1 MPAHKTVSDH
11 PDFNAVL
18 KSLLE
23 APELEALHH
32 EAAKEAIFAPIPEG
46 VHPELVAALKAHGIS
61 KLYSHQAK
69 AFDLVQQGKDIVVV
83 TPTASGKTL
92 CYNLPVINN
101 LYYSGNTGR
110 AIYLFPTKA
119 LSNDQMHELIDLGS
133 GLKNPLKVHTF
144 DGDTPGDARQAI
156 RKMGDIIITN
166 PDMLHQ
172 GILPHHTKWV
182 KLFTNLRFIVI
193 DELHTY
199 RGVFGSHVTNVLR
212 RLLRIAAFYGAKPQI
227 ICCSATIAN
236 PRELAS
242 RMVGRDVALIDESGA
257 PRGERYLAIYNPPL
271 INEELGIRA
280 SYLKRA
286 QSIALSFILAGSQT
300 ILFVKSRIAVERLT
314 KLLKE
319 ALTKLHKDSETIQG
333 YRGGY
338 LPSLRRK
345 IEEGLR
351 NGSIK
356 GVISTNALEL
366 GIDIGSLDVCCLA
379 GYPGT
384 IASTWQQAGRVG
396 RQGGISFSVLVTS
409 SSPMDQYIAGHPDY
423 LFKGAVETARID
435 PDNLI
440 ILLSHLKCAA
450 FELPFVEGEKF
461 GALSTQE
468 TSELLEFLQENEM
481 VHLSGGRYHWV
492 TDSYPA
498 NEIGLRSIAEGN
510 FAVTDITDGHEVV
523 IGEVDY
529 FSAPETIHP
538 KAIYM
543 VEGVSYEVCE
553 LDWEGRKAYVKRATA
568 DYYTDAMTYSK
579 VTILDVEESA
589 PATLYQ
595 CEAGEVRINREVV
608 GFKKMKFDTSENV
621 GYDMIKLPEQEMH
634 TSGFWLTL
642 NSRLLEERGLNRQQQ
657 VDALLGL
664 AHALHI
670 VAAVA
675 LMCDMHDLGRS
686 VGDKSAQWFAKPP
699 SGPKNLLQNEDLS
712 QIDNF
717 EPTIYLYDNYP
728 GGVGLA
734 PAIYERKQEFLHK
747 TMELIRDCHC
757 AHGCPACIGPAL
769 GVDGINK
776 DLVLKVL
783 GLLGESR

>member
-1 MPAHKTVSDH
+1 MNISDH
-11 PDFNAVL
+11 PDFKANL
-18 KSLLE
+18 EHLLA
-23 APELEALHH
+23 APEIEALYH
-32 EAAKEAIFAPIPEG
+32 EPAKEAVFAPIPAG
-46 VHPELVAALKAHGIS
+46 VHPDLVQALKDHGVT
-61 KLYSHQAK
+61 KLYSHQAQ
-69 AFDLVQQGKDIVVV
+69 AFELAEAGKDIVVV

-92 CYNLPVINN
+92 CYNLPVINS
-101 LYYSGNTGR
+101 LYYSGNEGR

-119 LSNDQMHELIDLGS
+119 LSNDQMHELIDLGK

-156 RKMGDIIITN
+156 RKLGHIVITN

-199 RGVFGSHVTNVLR
+199 RGVFGSHVTNVIR

-227 ICCSATIAN
+227 ICSSATIAN
-236 PRELAS
+236 PQELAS
-242 RMVGRDVALIDESGA
+242 RMVGRDVVLINESGA
-257 PRGERYLAIYNPPL
+257 PSGERYLAIYNPPL

-286 QSIALSFILAGSQT
+286 ESIALSFILAGSQT

-314 KLLKE
+314 RLLKE
-319 ALTKLHKDSETIQG
+319 ALAKLHKDSAIVQG

-338 LPSLRRK
+338 LPTLRRQ

-351 NGSIK
+351 NGTIK

-396 RQGGISFSVLVTS
+396 RKGGVSFSVLVTS
-409 SSPMDQYIAGHPDY
+409 SSPMDQYIATHPDY

-461 GALSTQE
+461 GALTAEE
-468 TSELLEFLQENEM
+468 TGELLEFLQENEM

-498 NEIGLRSIAEGN
+498 NEIGLRSITEGN
-510 FAVTDITDGHEVV
+510 FAVTDITDGHEIV

-543 VEGVSYEVCE
+543 VEGVSYEVSE
-553 LDWEGRKAYVKRATA
+553 LDFEGRKAYVKRATA

-579 VTILDVEESA
+579 VTILDIEENSPA
-589 PATLYQ
+589 PLYLA
-595 CEAGEVRINREVV
+595 ESGEVRINREVV

-642 NSRLLEERGLNRQQQ
+642 NSQLLEERGLNRQQQ

-699 SGPKNLLQNEDLS
+699 TGPKNLWQNEDFN

-734 PAIYERKQEFLHK
+734 PAIYARRAEFLQK
-747 TMELIRDCHC
+747 TQELIEDCHC

-769 GVDGINK
+769 GLDGINK
-776 DLVLKVL
+776 ELVLKVL
-783 GLLGESR
+783 KLCTKKL